1 MICFIYGSRDGMGWI
16 GLAMG
21 HRYSKSTFGA
31 NKDFFKSFLV
41 DHGQSNNPVKDK
53 THRLSLRIDIY
64 MDLVFFF
71 SDFQSYSVCTFFSVQ
86 NHNRSTE

>member
-1 MICFIYGSRDGMGWI
+1 
-16 GLAMG
+16 MG

-41 DHGQSNNPVKDK
+41 DYGQSNNPVKDK

-71 SDFQSYSVCTFFSVQ
+71 QIFKPIPFVLFSWYRITIGQQ
-86 NHNRSTE
+86 NE